1 MPFDSSLHFVFVEHP
16 ISAFRAAH
24 AMPPFLGQ
32 GANQAIQDSYALA
45 RALSRVG
52 TDYADM
58 RSALSAYEKCRIPP
72 TRSLMLKSRLIGTL
86 ETQDG
91 IGAFVRNNLFRILS
105 ASGVMEAQ
113 YLNSALPIVLEE

>member
-1 MPFDSSLHFVFVEHP
+1 MPFDSALHFAFVEHP
-16 ISAFRAAH
+16 LLAFRVAH

-58 RSALSAYEKCRIPP
+58 RSALSAYETCRIPP
-72 TRSLMLKSRLIGTL
+72 TRSLMLQSRIIGNL
-86 ETQDG
+86 DTQHG
-91 IGAFVRNNLFRILS
+91 IGAVFRNNLFRVLS